1 MYGLYL
7 NNCSSKV
14 FNRCHSWSSEACF
27 CRYFWNLLTLDP
39 CLSMS
44 FTVSCIVCGVMFI
57 SSMGTESL
65 LGGGVGLVLVLSN
78 EGSVLVEIF
87 EVTGPISEEN
97 LASRF
102 CNLLDTKSLIL
113 KISLLITED
122 PNHRLKAPY
131 MGAYPIDS
139 PQDISYYWA

>member
-7 NNCSSKV
+7 NNCLSKV
-14 FNRCHSWSSEACF
+14 FNMYHSWSSVVCF

-65 LGGGVGLVLVLSN
+65 LGGGVGLVLVLGNVSP
-78 EGSVLVEIF
+78 VPVKMLAVP
-87 EVTGPISEEN
+87 GPISEEN

-102 CNLLDTKSLIL
+102 GNLLDTKSLIL
-113 KISLLITED
+113 KISPFLS
-122 PNHRLKAPY
+122 LKILTT
-131 MGAYPIDS
+131 GLNLFILERTL
-139 PQDISYYWA
+139 

>member
-1 MYGLYL
+1 MVFYL

-57 SSMGTESL
+57 SSMDIESL
-65 LGGGVGLVLVLSN
+65 LGGGVGLVLVLGN

-87 EVTGPISEEN
+87 GVTGPISEEN
-97 LASRF
+97 LTSRY
-102 CNLLDTKSLIL
+102 C
-113 KISLLITED
+113 
-122 PNHRLKAPY
+122 NHRLKSLY
-131 MGAYPIDS
+131 IGAYPIDS

>member
-7 NNCSSKV
+7 NNCLSKV
-14 FNRCHSWSSEACF
+14 FNTYHSWSSEVCF
-27 CRYFWNLLTLDP
+27 CRYFWNPLTLDP
-39 CLSMS
+39 CLSMF

-65 LGGGVGLVLVLSN
+65 LGGGVGLVLVLGNVS
-78 EGSVLVEIF
+78 SVPVKMF
-87 EVTGPISEEN
+87 AVPGPISEEN

-113 KISLLITED
+113 EISPFLSLKILTTGLNLFILEHT
-122 PNHRLKAPY
+122 L
-131 MGAYPIDS
+131 
-139 PQDISYYWA
+139 

>member
-7 NNCSSKV
+7 NNCLSKV
-14 FNRCHSWSSEACF
+14 FNTYYSWSSEVCF
-27 CRYFWNLLTLDP
+27 CRHFWNLLTLDP

-65 LGGGVGLVLVLSN
+65 LAGGVGLVLVLGNVS
-78 EGSVLVEIF
+78 SVPVKMF
-87 EVTGPISEEN
+87 AVPGPISEEN

-102 CNLLDTKSLIL
+102 HNLLDTKSLIL
-113 KISLLITED
+113 KISPFLS
-122 PNHRLKAPY
+122 LKILT
-131 MGAYPIDS
+131 MGLNPFILECTL
-139 PQDISYYWA
+139 